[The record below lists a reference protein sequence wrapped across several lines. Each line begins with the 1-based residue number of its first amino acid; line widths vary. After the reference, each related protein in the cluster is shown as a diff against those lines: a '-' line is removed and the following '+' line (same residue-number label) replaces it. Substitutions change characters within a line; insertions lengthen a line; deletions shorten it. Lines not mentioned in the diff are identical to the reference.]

1 MALNPTAP
9 HIPIL
14 TPAAAK
20 LAIMKQA
27 KQNLES
33 KVLFNL
39 TFTTRSLKQEFMYLP
54 FLYSFNMSSNNLMV
68 VTISSHIRYLI

>member
-1 MALNPTAP
+1 MALNPTAL

-54 FLYSFNMSSNNLMV
+54 FL
-68 VTISSHIRYLI
+68 